1 MSGNDIKNNTNTHNH
16 DDLRKKALDYHS
28 LPFPGKIS
36 VMPSKPC
43 EQQDELSLA
52 YTPGVAEP
60 VREIAKDPELAYQY
74 TSKGNLVAVIT
85 DGTAVLGLGN
95 VGALAGKPVMEG
107 KGVLFKQ
114 FAGIDVFDLEVTADS
129 QESFIETVVN
139 VAPTFGGIN
148 LEDIA
153 APHCFE
159 IEKTLKERLDIP
171 VFHDDQHGTAIII
184 AAALSNALEIQGKSL
199 DKIKIVCIGAGSAGI
214 ASMRLLVALGVK
226 KHQINL
232 IDRKGVVHAGRK
244 DLNIYK
250 QEFATQTDDRTL
262 ADAMQK
268 ADVLIGVSG
277 SNLVA
282 PEMVASMA
290 EKPIVFALS
299 NPEPEIDPDVARS
312 VRDDLIMATGRSDY
326 PNQVNNVLGFP
337 FIFRGALDVRAST
350 INTSMEIAAVK
361 ALADLTKLPVPD
373 EVLQAYDMQSLTFG
387 KDYIIPKP
395 FDPRLISTI
404 PSAVAQAAI
413 DSGVAR
419 TPYRPYKY

>member
-1 MSGNDIKNNTNTHNH
+1 MSDNSDEKQKKS
-16 DDLRKKALDYHS
+16 LSEKALKYHS
-28 LPFPGKIS
+28 MPTPGKIS
-36 VMPSKPC
+36 VVSSKPC
-43 EQQDELSLA
+43 ETQDELSLA

-60 VREIAKDPELAYQY
+60 VREIARDPELAYQY
-74 TSKGNLVAVIT
+74 TTKGNLVAVIT

-114 FAGIDVFDLEVTADS
+114 FAGVDVFDLEVNAPS
-129 QESFIETVVN
+129 QESFIQTVAN

-159 IEKTLKERLDIP
+159 IEKELKARLDIP

-184 AAALSNALEIQGKSL
+184 AAGLLNALEIQQKSL
-199 DKIKIVCIGAGSAGI
+199 DEIKIVCIGAGSAGI
-214 ASMRLLVALGVK
+214 ASMRLLVALGIQ

-232 IDRKGVVHAGRK
+232 IDRKGVVHSGRE

-250 QEFATQTDDRTL
+250 KEFSTETDERTL
-262 ADAMQK
+262 ADAMQG

-277 SNLVA
+277 PNLVSA
-282 PEMVASMA
+282 EMVASMA
-290 EKPIVFALS
+290 DKPIIFALS
-299 NPEPEIDPDVARS
+299 NPDPEIDPAIAQS

-350 INTSMEIAAVK
+350 INTEMEIAAVK
-361 ALADLTKLPVPD
+361 ALSELAKLPVPD
-373 EVLQAYDMQSLTFG
+373 EVLQAYGLSCMTFG
-387 KDYIIPKP
+387 PEYIIPKP
-395 FDPRLISTI
+395 FDSRLMDTV
-404 PSAVAQAAI
+404 PAAVAQAAI

-419 TPYRPYKY
+419 TPYRPFKVIK